1 MNVAV
6 PPPLADLLTEV
17 GLDPA
22 AAGLGRRPRSG
33 AGYLCL
39 PSVDQPQLL
48 VPLAPAGSDLVLE
61 RRSRTLPARA
71 AKQLVAAGLRARV
84 LNRMPIRR
92 LSLDDPALTDL
103 VAWLGGRPGDL
114 LGVLVGPPRANRK
127 PVLRLLSDTG
137 ATTAFAKLGATPVAA
152 DLVRREAAA
161 LVRVA
166 DHGWTTLRPPRLLK
180 AGQWRGREV
189 VVTEALARDAQQRQ
203 PTALPIGPTRE
214 IATTG
219 ARSDLPVG
227 ETTTLGLDGADTWGP
242 WRPELET
249 LTHRL
254 RAAVG
259 DRRLPLGASHGD
271 WTPWNM
277 AWSGDLLEVWDW
289 ERYATDLPQ
298 GFDVVHFAA
307 SSVRAHEP
315 GDAEERFLRTLPGLL
330 ADCGVDAGL
339 TSPVLALYLLTAARR
354 YAADLTLVPAPL
366 VSTRLDWVLRLLRSE
381 TDRLER
387 GAVA

>member
-1 MNVAV
+1 MTTL
-6 PPPLADLLTEV
+6 PTPLSDLLTEL

-22 AAGLGRRPRSG
+22 AARLGRRAAPG

-48 VPLAPAGSDLVLE
+48 VPLAAAGSDLVLE
-61 RRSRTLPARA
+61 RRSRTLPSRV
-71 AKQLVAAGLRARV
+71 AKQLVATALRARV
-84 LNRMPIRR
+84 LDRLPVRR
-92 LSLDDPALTDL
+92 LSVDDPALGDL
-103 VAWLGGRPGDL
+103 VGWLGGQPGDR

-127 PVLRLLSDTG
+127 PVLRLLSGTG

-161 LVRVA
+161 LARVA
-166 DHGWTTLRPPRLLK
+166 DNQWTTLRPPTLLK
-180 AGQWRGREV
+180 AGQWRGREI
-189 VVTEALARDAQQRQ
+189 VVTEALARDAHQRQ

-214 IATTG
+214 IAATG
-219 ARSDLPVG
+219 ARTDLPVG
-227 ETTTLGLDGADTWGP
+227 ETATLGLDGADTWGT
-242 WRPELET
+242 WRSELET

-259 DRRLPLGASHGD
+259 ERRLPLGASHGD

-277 AWSGDLLEVWDW
+277 AWSGEVLEVWDW

-315 GDAEERFLRTLPGLL
+315 GDAEQRFLRTLPGLL
-330 ADCGVDAGL
+330 ADCGIDAGL